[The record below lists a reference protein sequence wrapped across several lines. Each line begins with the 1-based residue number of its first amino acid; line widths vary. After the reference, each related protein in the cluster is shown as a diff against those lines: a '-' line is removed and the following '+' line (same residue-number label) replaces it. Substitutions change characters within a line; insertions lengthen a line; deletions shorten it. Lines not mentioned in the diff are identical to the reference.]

1 MSTRFD
7 IAVEIQAR
15 PERVWAV
22 LVDVERWPEWT
33 VSVSSV
39 QRVDQ
44 GPLRVGSRTKVVQP
58 KLRPAQWVVTELDEK
73 AGNFTWAN
81 RSPGIQVVGGHRLEP
96 HGNWTRAT
104 LSLEFSGLLAPL
116 IVWLYGALS
125 RQYMAAE
132 ANGLRARAE
141 SIAADSK

>member
-1 MSTRFD
+1 MSARFD
-7 IAVEIQAR
+7 IAVEIQAL

-22 LVDVERWPEWT
+22 LLDVERWPEWT
-33 VSVSSV
+33 ASVSSA

-44 GPLRVGSRTKVVQP
+44 GPLTVGSRTKIVQP
-58 KLRPAQWVVTELDEK
+58 KLRPAEWVVTELDQK
-73 AGNFTWAN
+73 TGNFTWVN
-81 RSPGIQVVGGHRLEP
+81 RGAGIQVTAGHRLEP

-104 LSLEFSGLLAPL
+104 LSLQFSGLLAPL

-141 SIAADSK
+141 SIAAS